1 MYTSLFPRFKVVEIN
16 RSTALTAGH
25 VIAQYPANAAD
36 VAHKEVSGYDNA
48 GSALTIKVL
57 ENGII
62 VGLNSEAEVV
72 NYTADTCAQPCLL
85 MNDELPTSPLE
96 GLDQYCEVF
105 ENDVTYPRVL
115 PLYVGDSFTTNNYT
129 GTEEGAVAAKVVN
142 GVLTLQAAADVD
154 TLFVAKLATLPA
166 GQKAYHFVYVGKV
179 VAEAADEEPG
189 E

>member
-25 VIAQYPANAAD
+25 VIAQYPAKAAD
-36 VAHKEVSGYDNA
+36 VAHKEVKGYDDLGA
-48 GSALTIKVL
+48 EKTIKVL

-62 VGLNSEAEVV
+62 VGLNSDAEVV
-72 NYTADTCAQPCLL
+72 NYAASACAQPCLL
-85 MNDELPTSPLE
+85 ANDELPTSPLE

-115 PLYVGDSFTTNNYT
+115 PLYVGDSFTTNNYK
-129 GTEEGAVAAKVVN
+129 GTETDAKYAKVSG
-142 GVLTLQAAADVD
+142 GVLELQSAADAD
-154 TLFVAKLATLPA
+154 TLFVAKVATLPA

-179 VAEAADEEPG
+179 AA
-189 E
+189 